1 MGAEPRP
8 EVASDAVIGLGTDL
22 VELPRLAKSLER
34 SGAAFLAHTY
44 SEAELAA
51 MPPDGPARLAFLGG
65 RWAAKEALAKA
76 LGTGIGAACA
86 LREITVLNDA
96 LGAPVLTLDG
106 TARQTAAA
114 KGVRR
119 ILVSISHEKNYATA
133 TVILCG

>member
-1 MGAEPRP
+1 MGGEPRP
-8 EVASDAVIGLGTDL
+8 KVTQGAILGLGTDL
-22 VELPRLAKSLER
+22 VELPRLQNSLQR
-34 SGAAFLAHTY
+34 SGQAFLTHTY

-51 MPPDGPARLAFLGG
+51 MPPEGPARIAFLGG

-96 LGAPVLTLDG
+96 LGAPVLTLEG
-106 TARQTAAA
+106 GAKRTAAA

-119 ILVSISHEKNYATA
+119 ILVSISHERNYATA
-133 TVILCG
+133 TVMLVG